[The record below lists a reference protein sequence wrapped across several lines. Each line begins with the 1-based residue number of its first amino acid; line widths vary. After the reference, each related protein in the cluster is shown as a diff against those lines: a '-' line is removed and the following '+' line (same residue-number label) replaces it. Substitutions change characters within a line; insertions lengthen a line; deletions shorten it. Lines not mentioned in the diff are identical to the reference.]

1 MPAIPPKRIGKF
13 RDQIHRQRIH
23 PRIWDFSYLV
33 LRNNRS
39 VFDQFQAAV
48 IGSPASAS
56 GRIRILD
63 VGCGFKPWRE
73 LFHEEGCVYVGID
86 CDRERSSADAIAT
99 DDRLPFAAG
108 SFDALVYS
116 EVLEHTGRLK
126 DALGEMR
133 RVAKSGAPVFI
144 SSPFVFPEHGVP
156 HDYQR
161 LTRYYYRDAFAR
173 DEFLALRESNSTLST
188 AIVAFNLF
196 FESSPLTVFHGA
208 KHLVYAL
215 NNAVAL
221 AADAAIKALV
231 AVFGE
236 RYRTGFYS
244 MPLSYA
250 LVVRIR
256 K

>member
-1 MPAIPPKRIGKF
+1 MEF
-13 RDQIHRQRIH
+13 RNLIQRQRIH

-39 VFDQFQAAV
+39 VFDRFRAV
-48 IGSPASAS
+48 VTGSRASATR
-56 GRIRILD
+56 RIRILD

-73 LFHEEGCVYVGID
+73 LFREEGCVYVGID
-86 CDRERSSADAIAT
+86 HDRERSSADAIAS
-99 DDRLPFAAG
+99 DDRLPFSDG

-116 EVLEHTGRLK
+116 EVLEHTGKLK
-126 DALGEMR
+126 DALEEMR
-133 RVAKSGAPVFI
+133 RVAKNGALVFI

-173 DEFLALRESNSTLST
+173 DEFLALRESSSTLST
-188 AIVAFNLF
+188 AIVAINLF
-196 FESSPLTVFHGA
+196 IESSPFTVFHGA
-208 KHLVYAL
+208 KHLVYVL
-215 NNAVAL
+215 NNTVAL
-221 AADAAIKALV
+221 AVDAAIKALV

-236 RYRTGFYS
+236 RYRAGFYS